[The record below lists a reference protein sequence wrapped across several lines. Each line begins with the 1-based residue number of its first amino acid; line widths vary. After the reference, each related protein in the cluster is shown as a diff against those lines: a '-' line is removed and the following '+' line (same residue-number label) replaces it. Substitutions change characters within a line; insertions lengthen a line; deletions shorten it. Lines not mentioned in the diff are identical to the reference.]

1 MNMMN
6 FTRVALKNL
15 FSKPVTR
22 PYPAQPRDYPAR
34 TRGQVAIDMD
44 ACILCGMCMRKC
56 PAGAIQVDRAART
69 WSIERFGC
77 IQCNSCVESCPRSAC
92 IWSKATHSR
101 TRTNG
106 WIRWKSHPNR
116 PRNRRQPLQNRNNR
130 NTYCNVLSD
139 CYE

>member
-6 FTRVALKNL
+6 FTRVALK
-15 FSKPVTR
+15 KPVFKACH
-22 PYPAQPRDYPAR
+22 PALPGQPRDYPAR

-77 IQCNSCVESCPRSAC
+77 IQCNSCVENCPKKCLHMERSYPQPDAH
-92 IWSKATHSR
+92 KRVDTVEKPPELPKEPPATAA
-101 TRTNG
+101 
-106 WIRWKSHPNR
+106 KS
-116 PRNRRQPLQNRNNR
+116 
-130 NTYCNVLSD
+130 
-139 CYE
+139 E

>member
-22 PYPAQPRDYPAR
+22 PYPAQPRDYPKR

-77 IQCNSCVESCPRSAC
+77 IQCNSCVESCPKKCLSMEQ
-92 IWSKATHSR
+92 SY
-101 TRTNG
+101 
-106 WIRWKSHPNR
+106 P
-116 PRNRRQPLQNRNNR
+116 QPDAHKRVDTVEKPPEPPKEPPAAAAKL
-130 NTYCNVLSD
+130 
-139 CYE
+139 E